1 VAGVRGAAR
10 DDAGRPAGDG
20 RARRRPHRRLG
31 RGPRPA
37 DRGDR
42 RQRRRRRPRRRARR
56 RASIR
61 ADGGPRFL
69 ELVTYRQRGHFEP
82 DDQAYV
88 DPAEL
93 ARWKPLDPIARAA
106 QRLLD
111 EKVIASGELTHLR
124 ERARAT
130 VAAALKFAENS
141 PWPDASELAN
151 DVYA

>member
-1 VAGVRGAAR
+1 MHAAAR
-10 DDAGRPAGDG
+10 DAA
-20 RARRRPHRRLG
+20 
-31 RGPRPA
+31 
-37 DRGDR
+37 
-42 RQRRRRRPRRRARR
+42 
-56 RASIR
+56 ASIR

-69 ELVTYRQRGHFEP
+69 ELVTYRLRGHFEP

-111 EKVIASGELTHLR
+111 DEGDRQRRARRTCASAR
-124 ERARAT
+124 RAT

-141 PWPDASELAN
+141 PWPDAASSPTTSTPDRADASTPDHDRGTLP
-151 DVYA
+151 